1 MSAVNEWNSAIEEAI
16 ENLQN
21 KYQNAINLIFQDL
34 NDKVT
39 DGLGL
44 EYISEEWE
52 LINQNADQ
60 YLDTI
65 NSLYGIQDL
74 ENKYL
79 DAIDNTDSI
88 SAQQKLNELMEE
100 EVAALRE
107 KDKLTQYDID
117 RANMKYE
124 IALKQI
130 ALEEAQQNKST
141 MRLRRDSQ
149 GNYTY
154 QYVADNDQIGQIEDE
169 LSALKNELYNF
180 DLEHYRDNL
189 DQVLSIWTEFQE
201 KMAEAALINDPEE
214 RQEREL
220 LLREQYGELINGLVE
235 QNEDIRTN
243 LHESAFTELADLYG
257 IEYAN
262 FQQLSEDEKTVMMEQ
277 MIPQWDSAV
286 QHMTDTFAGNNEG
299 EGGFLPTCRD
309 AFKQLDEATKQYQ
322 TDLGELQQSAETD
335 FDNIRNGIDETIG
348 KTQELI
354 INNNELIRSYQDQL
368 SAIGAVISELQQL
381 VSQYNAARD
390 AAIAATEAAYGYWKA
405 QQRQAANAA
414 GKNVSGGGGNSNS
427 INSNSNNN
435 NSGRSGSGSGE
446 SGGGASVGNKIT
458 YSGKYYY
465 DSFGTSPAGSKYSGV
480 ADGVTIDIVNNNPY
494 GIHVKSSDGKY
505 PDLGWIKKSQ
515 VTRWNTGGYTGDW
528 GDDSGRLAIL
538 DRKEL
543 VLNKEDTP
551 NILNA
556 VEIMRGIANSMN
568 LSMLSRMAG
577 SINGVQ
583 NSSNSIA
590 ADSDTLEQ
598 NVHIDATFPGVKD
611 AREIEQALNNL
622 VNVASQRIG
631 HNRR

>member
-1 MSAVNEWNSAIEEAI
+1 
-16 ENLQN
+16 
-21 KYQNAINLIFQDL
+21 
-34 NDKVT
+34 
-39 DGLGL
+39 
-44 EYISEEWE
+44 
-52 LINQNADQ
+52 
-60 YLDTI
+60 
-65 NSLYGIQDL
+65 
-74 ENKYL
+74 
-79 DAIDNTDSI
+79 
-88 SAQQKLNELMEE
+88 
-100 EVAALRE
+100 
-107 KDKLTQYDID
+107 
-117 RANMKYE
+117 
-124 IALKQI
+124 
-130 ALEEAQQNKST
+130 

-154 QYVADNDQIGQIEDE
+154 QYVADNDQVGQIEDE

-189 DQVLSIWTEFQE
+189 DQVLSIYTEFQE

-286 QHMTDTFAGNNEG
+286 QHMTDTFAGNDEG

-309 AFKQLDEATKQYQ
+309 AFKQLDDATKQYQ
-322 TDLGELQQSAETD
+322 TDLGELQQSAGTD
-335 FDNIRNGIDETIG
+335 FDNIRNGIDENIS

-354 INNNELIRSYQDQL
+354 TNNDELIRSYQDQL

-405 QQRQAANAA
+405 QQQQAANAA
-414 GKNVSGGGGNSNS
+414 GKNVSSGGSNSNS
-427 INSNSNNN
+427 GNSNSNSNNN
-435 NSGRSGSGSGE
+435 NSSRGNSDSGE

-568 LSMLSRMAG
+568 LSILSRMAG